1 MFWRCTYRVV
11 PISLWH
17 STTRKII
24 HDKWPQWRLL
34 VRVFAHHVFPS
45 ILWKNDTNFS
55 FFFKVQSPK
64 DSLVWLQ
71 TLWKKVSWRPAL
83 WASWRR
89 ERCQVFAALA
99 KGKVCQRARRT
110 EENGALERERLP
122 CMSLKGNAPASGVHV
137 LDRRL
142 SKTHTI
148 FLSLTHFY
156 CGENTRECV
165 CTWIYVCMCTWAPL
179 CVYARACVWMC
190 VCARVSAHVYLP
202 LCVHACVHVPVCV

>member
-1 MFWRCTYRVV
+1 MTTTMTI
-11 PISLWH
+11 ISKSICAPCFSVH
-17 STTRKII
+17 
-24 HDKWPQWRLL
+24 L
-34 VRVFAHHVFPS
+34 VK
-45 ILWKNDTNFS
+45 KNDTNFS

-110 EENGALERERLP
+110 EENGALERERRP

-165 CTWIYVCMCTWAPL
+165 CTCIYVCLCTWAPL

-190 VCARVSAHVYLP
+190 VCEGERANSSTF
-202 LCVHACVHVPVCV
+202 LCSCVRPCACVWIHRWMFESEDESKEILFLNWT